1 MLTALEAREQTLREK
16 KRKIDLLL
24 NKINEEIEI
33 AIKKGENDIFLS
45 EYINDD
51 LKDIMLKY
59 GYKIERFDNQ
69 LDTWTKISW

>member
-24 NKINEEIEI
+24 NKINEKIEI
-33 AIKKGENDIFLS
+33 AIKKGENDIILG
-45 EYINDD
+45 EYINND

-59 GYKIERFDNQ
+59 GYKVERFDNQ